1 MAQEVAYGLRATE
14 RHNVNTLSA
23 KISITSL
30 GERLERDPVAGPP
43 DKHNGAQV
51 GGRRERS
58 SCRSVHISYLDSV
71 RRRRCMAYEELKQR
85 QSVMWGRGPY
95 QRITE
100 TITDIHEVVVER
112 LAPESGDRWLDLA
125 CGTGAV
131 AERAC
136 AAGAQVTGLDLA
148 PVLIETAKE
157 RAAELGL
164 EIEYVVGD
172 LERLEFPDASFDKVS
187 STCGIMF
194 APDHEAAARE
204 LARVTAPGGRIA
216 LANWTPTGGL
226 AKMFKVMAPY
236 QPAPPPSS
244 PFDWG
249 DERRVRELLGEWFE
263 LELEEHV
270 STLRVPSGE
279 AYWELF
285 STSYGPTKVLADSLG
300 DRREE
305 LHRDWV
311 DFFETNYRVDG
322 EIAHT
327 REYLLVLG
335 RRR

>member
-1 MAQEVAYGLRATE
+1 
-14 RHNVNTLSA
+14 
-23 KISITSL
+23 
-30 GERLERDPVAGPP
+30 
-43 DKHNGAQV
+43 
-51 GGRRERS
+51 
-58 SCRSVHISYLDSV
+58 
-71 RRRRCMAYEELKQR
+71 MAYEELKQR
-85 QSVMWGRGPY
+85 QSVMWGKGPY
-95 QRITE
+95 QRVTE
-100 TITDIHEVVVER
+100 TITDIHENVIES
-112 LAPESGDRWLDLA
+112 LAPGAGDRWLDLA

-131 AERAC
+131 GERAA
-136 AAGAQVTGLDLA
+136 AAGANVTGLDLA

-157 RAAELGL
+157 RAQELGL

-172 LERLEFPDASFDKVS
+172 VERLSLPDASFDKVS
-187 STCGIMF
+187 SACGIMF

-204 LARVTAPGGRIA
+204 LARVTAPEGRIA

-249 DERRVRELLGEWFE
+249 DEGRVRELLGESFE

-270 STLRVPSGE
+270 STLRTPSAE

-285 STSYGPTKVLADSLG
+285 STSYGPTKTLADSLG

-305 LHRDWV
+305 LHRDWI
-311 DFFETNYRVDG
+311 DFFETNYQSNG

>member
-1 MAQEVAYGLRATE
+1 V
-14 RHNVNTLSA
+14 
-23 KISITSL
+23 
-30 GERLERDPVAGPP
+30 
-43 DKHNGAQV
+43 
-51 GGRRERS
+51 
-58 SCRSVHISYLDSV
+58 
-71 RRRRCMAYEELKQR
+71 AYEELKQR
-85 QSVMWGRGPY
+85 QSVMWGKGPY

-100 TITDIHEVVVER
+100 TLLDIHDLVIER
-112 LAPESGDRWLDLA
+112 LAPESGDLWLDLA

-131 AERAC
+131 AERAA
-136 AAGAQVTGLDLA
+136 AAGARVTGLDLA

-172 LERLEFPDASFDKVS
+172 VEQLSLADASYDKVS
-187 STCGIMF
+187 SVCGIMF
-194 APDHEAAARE
+194 APDHEASARE
-204 LARVTAPGGRIA
+204 LARVTKPGGRIA

-249 DERRVRELLGEWFE
+249 DERRVRELLDESFE
-263 LELEEHV
+263 LEIEEHV

-279 AYWELF
+279 DYWELF
-285 STSYGPTKVLADSLG
+285 STSYGPTKTLADSLG

-311 DFFETNYRVDG
+311 DFFETNYREDG

-335 RRR
+335 TRR

>member
-1 MAQEVAYGLRATE
+1 L
-14 RHNVNTLSA
+14 
-23 KISITSL
+23 
-30 GERLERDPVAGPP
+30 
-43 DKHNGAQV
+43 
-51 GGRRERS
+51 
-58 SCRSVHISYLDSV
+58 
-71 RRRRCMAYEELKQR
+71 AYEELKQR
-85 QSVMWGRGPY
+85 QSVMWGNGPY

-100 TITDIHEVVVER
+100 TIADVHEVVVER
-112 LAPESGDRWLDLA
+112 LTPGQGDRWLDLA
-125 CGTGAV
+125 CGTGAT
-131 AERAC
+131 AERA
-136 AAGAQVTGLDLA
+136 ATSGARVTGVDLA

-172 LERLEFPDASFDKVS
+172 VERLPLADASFDKVS

-236 QPAPPPSS
+236 QPAPPPSN

-249 DERRVRELLGEWFE
+249 DESRVRELLGEWFD
-263 LELEEHV
+263 LELEELV

-285 STSYGPTKVLADSLG
+285 STSYGPTKTLADSLG
-300 DRREE
+300 DRRDD

-311 DFFETNYRVDG
+311 EFFETNYRANG
-322 EIAHT
+322 EIAHP

-335 RRR
+335 TRR

>member
-1 MAQEVAYGLRATE
+1 
-14 RHNVNTLSA
+14 
-23 KISITSL
+23 
-30 GERLERDPVAGPP
+30 
-43 DKHNGAQV
+43 
-51 GGRRERS
+51 
-58 SCRSVHISYLDSV
+58 
-71 RRRRCMAYEELKQR
+71 MAYEELKER
-85 QSVMWGRGPY
+85 QSVMWGQGPY

-100 TITDIHEVVVER
+100 TIADIHEVVVGR

-125 CGTGAV
+125 CGTGAI
-131 AERAC
+131 AEHAA
-136 AAGAQVTGLDLA
+136 AAGARVTGLDLS
-148 PVLIETAKE
+148 PVLIDTANG

-172 LERLEFPDASFDKVS
+172 VERLALPDASFDKVS

-226 AKMFKVMAPY
+226 AKMFKVMAAY

-249 DERRVRELLGEWFE
+249 DEGHVLELLGESFE
-263 LELEEHV
+263 LELEERV

-285 STSYGPTKVLADSLG
+285 STSYGPTKTLADSLG

-311 DFFETNYRVDG
+311 DFFETNYRADG
-322 EIAHT
+322 EIAHP